1 MQHDAD
7 MARRFDDIPD
17 KTKEFFFKLDEEDVE
32 TLDKGLKLVRAVLT
46 VGTFMKWLIVGVLGL
61 FVGFVMFLE
70 SFQKIVAWLRS

>member
-7 MARRFDDIPD
+7 VVRRFDDLPD
-17 KTKEFFFKLDEEDVE
+17 KTKEFFSKLDEEDVE
-32 TLDKGLKLVRAVLT
+32 TLDKGLKLVRAILT

>member
-7 MARRFDDIPD
+7 MARRFDDLPD
-17 KTKEFFFKLDEEDVE
+17 KTKAFFSKLDEEDVE

-61 FVGFVMFLE
+61 FVGMVMFLE
-70 SFQKIVAWLRS
+70 SIQKIAAWIRG

>member
-7 MARRFDDIPD
+7 MARRFDDLPD
-17 KTKEFFFKLDEEDVE
+17 KTKEFFSKLDEEDVE

>member
-1 MQHDAD
+1 MQEDANV
-7 MARRFDDIPD
+7 ARRFDDLPD
-17 KTKEFFFKLDEEDVE
+17 KTKEFFSKLDEEDVE